1 MEHHYIVDN
10 MSDLKT
16 EMHQIRYCLGI
27 HPRSLQPD
35 STLLQTPL
43 VDLTA
48 LPRPLGDL
56 RGPTSTGRE
65 KIKEREGKGRG
76 EMGVGGRRR

>member
-1 MEHHYIVDN
+1 

-16 EMHQIRYCLGI
+16 EMHQIRYWLGL

-35 STLLQTPL
+35 STPLQTPL

-48 LPRPLGDL
+48 LPQTI
-56 RGPTSTGRE
+56 RGFKGSYFYG
-65 KIKEREGKGRG
+65 EGKD
-76 EMGVGGRRR
+76 